1 MKTIL
6 VLTGTIIFISCTNS
20 NGGWNQSYKDKLVN
34 SCISEAKKG
43 NDAINDQKIKN
54 YCQCYQQN
62 LEKKY
67 PEIKAMEAA
76 DKMEIA
82 KAAEQCMK
90 ELLK

>member
-1 MKTIL
+1 MKAIL
-6 VLTGTIIFISCTNS
+6 FLLITTAIFSCTNS
-20 NGGWNQSYKDKLVN
+20 NAGWNQSYKDKLVN
-34 SCISEAKKG
+34 SCISEARKG
-43 NDAINDQKIKN
+43 NAAMDDQKLKT
-54 YCQCYQQN
+54 YCECYQQN

-76 DKMEIA
+76 DKMEIV